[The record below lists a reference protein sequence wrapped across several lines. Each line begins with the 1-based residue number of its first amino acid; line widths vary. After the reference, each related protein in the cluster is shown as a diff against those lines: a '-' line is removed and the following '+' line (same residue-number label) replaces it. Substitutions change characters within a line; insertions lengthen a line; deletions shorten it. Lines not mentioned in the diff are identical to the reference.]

1 MFKKTIST
9 HALALLL
16 LGGGIAFSQASCNRA
31 ERQETANETA
41 AATNDA
47 YNDFKSFVANTEAR
61 AENIGEMTEAE
72 FNEETTQLKSDYDSR
87 VAAAEADMA
96 TWDDNRKTE
105 YEQLKTRYTT
115 AYTRRE
121 EAYRNRGAVAM
132 NTTTGGSSASG
143 SSSMNTSS
151 AAGTMGKYYKPSN
164 PAANLTA
171 TNARQTYED
180 FVQMVKQNED
190 RYDINDWRNINAEWR
205 ALDQKYEQIKGD
217 VSGSDKAEIAKEK
230 VKYAAFK
237 SYDKAETR
245 VSQGADLATGN
256 REEAAAKGSGV
267 RLEQSARNAGS
278 DAKEVGKDAA
288 ETGKDAGQGAK
299 NVGQKV
305 GGAVKGAYKEVKS
318 EVKNTDND

>member
-1 MFKKTIST
+1 MLKKTIST

-31 ERQETANETA
+31 ERQEAANETA

-47 YNDFKSFVANTEAR
+47 YNDFKTFVANTEAR
-61 AENIGEMTEAE
+61 ADSMGDITEAE
-72 FNEETTQLKSDYDSR
+72 YNEESTQLKSDYDSK

-96 TWDDNRKTE
+96 TWDDARKTE
-105 YEQLKTRYTT
+105 YEQLKTRYNT

-121 EAYRNRGAVAM
+121 ETYRNRGAVAM

-143 SSSMNTSS
+143 SSSMNATSG
-151 AAGTMGKYYKPSN
+151 AGAMGKYYKPSN
-164 PAANLTA
+164 LAGSLTA
-171 TNARQTYED
+171 ANARQTYEN
-180 FVQMVKQNED
+180 FIQMVKQNED

-217 VSGSDKAEIAKEK
+217 VSTGDKAEIAKEK
-230 VKYAAFK
+230 LKYAAFK

-245 VSQGADLATGN
+245 VSQGADLATGK

-288 ETGKDAGQGAK
+288 ETGK

>member
-1 MFKKTIST
+1 MFKKSIST

-16 LGGGIAFSQASCNRA
+16 LGGGLAFSQASCNRA
-31 ERQETANETA
+31 ERQETASETG

-47 YNDFKSFVANTEAR
+47 YNDFKTFVANTEAR
-61 AENIGEMTEAE
+61 ADSMGDLTEAE
-72 FNEETTQLKSDYDSR
+72 YNEESTQLKSDYDSK

-96 TWDDNRKTE
+96 TWDDTRKTE
-105 YEQLKTRYTT
+105 YEQLKTRYNT

-121 EAYRNRGAVAM
+121 ETYRNRGAVATS
-132 NTTTGGSSASG
+132 TTTGGSSAAG
-143 SSSMNTSS
+143 NSSMKPVLGIGN
-151 AAGTMGKYYKPSN
+151 MGKYYKPSN
-164 PAANLTA
+164 PSASLTA
-171 TNARQTYED
+171 ANARQTYED

-190 RYDINDWRNINAEWR
+190 RYDINDWRNINADWR

-217 VSGSDKAEIAKEK
+217 VSTGDKAEIAKEK
-230 VKYAAFK
+230 LKYAAFK

-288 ETGKDAGQGAK
+288 ETGKDAGQSAK

-318 EVKNTDND
+318 EVKNTDKD